1 MDEWFYDIIN
11 LLDDPA
17 DNILVQRHLARQT
30 QLNKDFFFKLNSI
43 SRVSDWHVVKY

>member
-11 LLDDPA
+11 LFDDPA

-30 QLNKDFFFKLNSI
+30 QLNKDFFFNWAAFH
-43 SRVSDWHVVKY
+43 VSVTGTF